1 MINKLYDLCHA
12 YTKLTFDT
20 HKLNFSILY
29 NDMIQKI
36 AHKEN
41 LRYQYI
47 FKGLAI
53 NNISF
58 TYTIKSTSKLVREY
72 LICMTN

>member
-12 YTKLTFDT
+12 YYTKLTFYT
-20 HKLNFSILY
+20 NKLNFSILS
-29 NDMIQKI
+29 NDIKQKI
-36 AHKEN
+36 VHKEN

-53 NNISF
+53 NSLWGQ
-58 TYTIKSTSKLVREY
+58 IKD
-72 LICMTN
+72 I